1 MRKIVVYW
9 LEFSEHNTNM
19 DKLIIACCTTLII
32 IFIRQIEG
40 NYYFKIEKWIWSKYS
55 KQINIII
62 FSNPKINDKKCQN
75 GFHLINYAIMI
86 KLTFLTSEN
95 WYIVWIYAQN
105 LFLKRQNALSMP
117 ARSKSY

>member
-1 MRKIVVYW
+1 
-9 LEFSEHNTNM
+9 M

-40 NYYFKIEKWIWSKYS
+40 NYYLKIEKWIWSKYS

-62 FSNPKINDKKCQN
+62 FSNTKINDKKCQN
-75 GFHLINYAIMI
+75 DFHLINYAIMI

-105 LFLKRQNALSMP
+105 LFLKSQNALSMP
-117 ARSKSY
+117 AGSKSY